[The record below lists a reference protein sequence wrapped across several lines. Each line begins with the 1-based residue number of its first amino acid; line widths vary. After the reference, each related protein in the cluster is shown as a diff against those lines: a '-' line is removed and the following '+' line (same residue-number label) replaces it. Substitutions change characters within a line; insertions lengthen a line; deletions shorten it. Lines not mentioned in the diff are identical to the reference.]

1 MQLSKAVA
9 ICCCTCIVL
18 LAAVKIPDHA
28 RNIVHKDKLHL
39 TLTILRA
46 STTKAPRL
54 SLNTFLLLRSKEWQ
68 RPFADMTLVRAD
80 VSTLLKPS
88 SFCSAS
94 SCSPAQAM
102 ELSLRRCQAK
112 FDGMTIDHQ
121 TCQKRYHLRLSLHA
135 TLSDCNLANICSLS
149 GLVQAKLRYI
159 VRLHFC
165 LCQSHI
171 SPWMITCK
179 LQKPVRS

>member
-1 MQLSKAVA
+1 M
-9 ICCCTCIVL
+9 
-18 LAAVKIPDHA
+18 
-28 RNIVHKDKLHL
+28 LHL

-102 ELSLRRCQAK
+102 EISLPRCQAK
-112 FDGMTIDHQ
+112 FGGMTIDHQ
-121 TCQKRYHLRLSLHA
+121 TCQKDVI
-135 TLSDCNLANICSLS
+135 SDCLCMPPCQTATWQISVASVAWSKPSYSILSACTFVCANHTFQL
-149 GLVQAKLRYI
+149 G
-159 VRLHFC
+159 
-165 LCQSHI
+165 
-171 SPWMITCK
+171 
-179 LQKPVRS
+179 

>member
-1 MQLSKAVA
+1 MLRNSMQLSKAVT
-9 ICCCTCIVL
+9 ICCCVCINL
-18 LAAVKIPDHA
+18 LAAVKITDHMHI
-28 RNIVHKDKLHL
+28 RNIVHKDMLHL

-94 SCSPAQAM
+94 SCSPAQAL
-102 ELSLRRCQAK
+102 ELSLTRCQAK
-112 FDGMTIDHQ
+112 LDVMTIDHQ
-121 TCQKRYHLRLSLHA
+121 TCQKRCHLRLSLHA
-135 TLSDCNLANICSLS
+135 TLSNCNLANI
-149 GLVQAKLRYI
+149 
-159 VRLHFC
+159 
-165 LCQSHI
+165 
-171 SPWMITCK
+171 
-179 LQKPVRS
+179 